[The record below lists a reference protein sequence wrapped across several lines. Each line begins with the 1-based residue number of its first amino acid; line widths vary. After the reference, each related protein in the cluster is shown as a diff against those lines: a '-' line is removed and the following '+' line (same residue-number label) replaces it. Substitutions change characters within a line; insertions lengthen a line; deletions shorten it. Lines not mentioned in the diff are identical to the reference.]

1 LHIDDL
7 EVLKHIQKT
16 LKIGTIFIKPKVAEF
31 VVKRF
36 HEVEAIIEIFSKTPL
51 NSCKHLNFLNFKQA
65 FEIYT
70 SKDINDKNQLKEQI
84 EDLKNSMNN
93 NRVDYS

>member
-16 LKIGTIFIKPKVAEF
+16 LKIGTVFIKPKIAEF
-31 VVKRF
+31 VVRRF
-36 HEVEAIIEIFSKTPL
+36 EEVKIIIEIFSKTPL

-65 FEIYT
+65 FELYT
-70 SKDINDKNQLKEQI
+70 SEGIKDKNQLRVQI
-84 EDLKNSMNN
+84 EDIKNSMNT
-93 NRVDYS
+93 NRTDYY

>member
-7 EVLKHIQKT
+7 EVLKYIQKT
-16 LKIGTIFIKPKVAEF
+16 LGIGTVYIKPNIAEF

-36 HEVEAIIEIFSKTPL
+36 HEVETIIEIFSKTPL

-65 FEIYT
+65 FELYT
-70 SKDINDKNQLKEQI
+70 SKDIKDKNELRVQI
-84 EDLKNSMNN
+84 EDLRNKMNT